1 MGRVYLIHFDRPI
14 GNAGN
19 PRGQASHYLGYA
31 SKSLKSRIERHRSGN
46 GARILQVI
54 SQLGIDWKVVRTWS
68 GNKALERKLKN
79 QHNAPKL
86 CPVCQQLKKEKTQC
100 LK

>member
-1 MGRVYLIHFDRPI
+1 MGRVYLIHFDQPI
-14 GNAGN
+14 GNPGN
-19 PRGQASHYLGYA
+19 PHGQAQHYLGYA

-79 QHNAPKL
+79 YHNAPKL
-86 CPVCQQLKKEKTQC
+86 CPVCKEIKHA
-100 LK
+100 KAK